1 MIYLINL
8 PAHPHL
14 SQLWTR
20 IPKTGSWPKGR
31 KAHGACC
38 INYDKPNPLLL
49 MVGGMDREEAR
60 MRDMWLLN
68 VNQCRWTQVS
78 HMCVEADHVTL
89 T

>member
-1 MIYLINL
+1 
-8 PAHPHL
+8 
-14 SQLWTR
+14 
-20 IPKTGSWPKGR
+20 
-31 KAHGACC
+31 
-38 INYDKPNPLLL
+38 